1 MRITTIIATLL
12 LWAGLL
18 HAAESARVVTR
29 ENAIRQ
35 ECRFF
40 SPVKAKVKY
49 NDQLA
54 ILSRAGDWRKVSFR
68 GVTGCIHK
76 SAVTEGS
83 VKLSSGLGG
92 KGRGASSDE
101 VSLAGKGFNPQVEA
115 SYKNSHPGLNYAG
128 VDAIEHYGVSDETLQ
143 AFMMKGGLT
152 AP

>member
-1 MRITTIIATLL
+1 MRIFTIIVALL
-12 LWAGLL
+12 LWAWQL
-18 HAAESARVVTR
+18 HAAETARVVTR

-40 SPVKAKVKY
+40 SPVKAKVKF
-49 NDQLA
+49 NDQLV
-54 ILSRAGDWRKVSFR
+54 ILSRVGDWRKVSYR
-68 GVTGCIHK
+68 GVTGCVHK

-83 VKLSSGLGG
+83 VSLSGGLGG

-115 SYKNSHPGLNYAG
+115 SYKNRHPGLNYAG
-128 VDAIEHYGVSDETLQ
+128 VDTVEHYAVSDETLQ